1 MIIKMM
7 NQLKYL
13 ELLGFQWIIYVV
25 GGKKKDFSI
34 RLRFSWDLTPVE
46 GEIPINSAKG
56 YDYTGVIKIYI
67 NINLNIGHN

>member
-13 ELLGFQWIIYVV
+13 ELLRFQWIIYVV

-46 GEIPINSAKG
+46 GEIPINSAKE
-56 YDYTGVIKIYI
+56 YHIPALLRFILI
-67 NINLNIGHN
+67 LI